1 MVKSCFNCVSY
12 GECRAH
18 PKMDICGR
26 YFPQKKFEEN
36 IKRVKEARYKKN
48 LNEFIYRL
56 KLARDKENIAN

>member
-36 IKRVKEARYKKN
+36 IKRVKEARYKK
-48 LNEFIYRL
+48 I
-56 KLARDKENIAN
+56 